1 MAGMQSGVGVVDDS
15 TSIAWY
21 RDRTRYG
28 GSPRGGRDR
37 LARALGVQSPLQ
49 SIIRV
54 GGYAGIAL
62 DRLER
67 ED

>member
-49 SIIRV
+49 SII
-54 GGYAGIAL
+54 
-62 DRLER
+62 
-67 ED
+67 